1 MLNSAIGT
9 RGIVTAS
16 HNLAAQAGLAILRE
30 GGNAIEAMIAAAAA
44 IAVVYPHMNALG
56 GDGFWLIA
64 APGREPIGIDACGA
78 AGGNVTAALYTQ
90 AGMDAVPTR
99 GALAANTVAG
109 TVSGWGKALEISA
122 GWGGKMPLS
131 RLLEDA
137 IHWAETGI
145 APSASQ
151 IALTAQKLPEL
162 MNVAGFI
169 ETFAPAASP
178 PATEQRF
185 RQQRLGAT
193 LRMLGAHGAGSFYRG
208 PLGRMIAADLERAG
222 SPITRD
228 DLAQHNARVVTPLA
242 VALDGAVV
250 YNLPPPTQGLATL
263 LILGLFDRM
272 PVGAEDECELVHA
285 LVECT
290 KQAFLV
296 RDARITDPAYM
307 DVDPQFFLE
316 SRWLDARVARINLR
330 KAMPWPD
337 AGPHSDTV
345 WLGAIDGEGRAV
357 SFIQSIYWE
366 FGSGIVLQDSGIL
379 WQNRGCSFQLQP
391 GSRQE
396 LRPGRKPF
404 HTLNPTAA
412 RFNDGRTMVLGAMG
426 GEGQPQTQ
434 AAVFSRY
441 ARLGVPLQRAV
452 TAPRWLLGRTWGAD
466 SASLKLESRFDPTL
480 AERLRDRGH
489 RVEIIGAFDELAGH
503 AGALVRS
510 ADGLLEGAADP
521 RGNGC
526 AAAY

>member
-1 MLNSAIGT
+1 MLNSAIGS

-16 HNLAAQAGLAILRE
+16 HNLAAQAGLAVLRD

-64 APGREPIGIDACGA
+64 APGREPVGIDACGA
-78 AGGNVTAALYTQ
+78 AGRNVSAALYRQ
-90 AGMDAVPTR
+90 AGKDAVPTR

-109 TVSGWGKALEISA
+109 TVSGWGKALDVSA
-122 GWGGKMPLS
+122 SWGGKLPLS

-145 APSASQ
+145 APSAGQ
-151 IALTAQKLPEL
+151 IELTAQKLSEL
-162 MNVAGFI
+162 VDVPGFSD
-169 ETFAPAASP
+169 TFAPAAKP
-178 PATEQRF
+178 PAADQRF
-185 RQQRLGAT
+185 RQQRLAAS
-193 LRMLGAHGAGSFYRG
+193 LRMLCAHGLDSFYRG

-222 SPITRD
+222 SPITLD
-228 DLAQHNARVVTPLA
+228 DLERHEARLVTPLA
-242 VALDGAVV
+242 VELGGALV

-263 LILGLFDRM
+263 ITLGLFDRLQ
-272 PVGAEDECELVHA
+272 VRAEDEFELVHA

-307 DVDPQFFLE
+307 GVDPQQFLAAQ
-316 SRWLDARVARINLR
+316 WLDACVARIDPC
-330 KAMPWPD
+330 KALPWPD

-345 WLGAIDGEGRAV
+345 WLGVIDGQGRAV

-379 WQNRGCSFQLQP
+379 WQNRGCSFQLAP

-404 HTLNPTAA
+404 HTLNPSAA
-412 RFNDGRTMVLGAMG
+412 RFSDGRTMVLGAMG

-434 AAVFSRY
+434 AAVFARY
-441 ARLGVPLQRAV
+441 ARFAMPLQRAV

-466 SASLKLESRFDPTL
+466 SASLKLESRFDPTV
-480 AERLRDRGH
+480 AERLRACGH